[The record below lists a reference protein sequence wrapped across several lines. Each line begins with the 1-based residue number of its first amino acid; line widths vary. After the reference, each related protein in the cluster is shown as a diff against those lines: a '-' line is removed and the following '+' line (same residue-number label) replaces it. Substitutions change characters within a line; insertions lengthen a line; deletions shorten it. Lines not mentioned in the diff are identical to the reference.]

1 MKDRVICF
9 GCGVITASLVMVITR
24 YLNRKEKTKVI
35 YEADDEC
42 LSLFY
47 GNTPK
52 SEGRG
57 FGEKEVIDATTVDRM
72 KVVHN
77 DYTRLPKDFYE
88 LAVEALPLVCVDIVC
103 RRKSDGKLLLF
114 YRRDPPVATVWWLPG
129 GRIFKGETFYDTAI
143 RKIRDETGNKNAI
156 VTPLGVLGVWNTFF
170 PDSCFDANR
179 KEGRKG
185 TQTINISVAC
195 EIDDLTSDIKDLKNK
210 INIKQEM
217 EDIHSAK
224 NEWAVERDSW

>member
-1 MKDRVICF
+1 M
-9 GCGVITASLVMVITR
+9 
-24 YLNRKEKTKVI
+24 
-35 YEADDEC
+35 
-42 LSLFY
+42 
-47 GNTPK
+47 
-52 SEGRG
+52 
-57 FGEKEVIDATTVDRM
+57 
-72 KVVHN
+72 
-77 DYTRLPKDFYE
+77 LPKDFYE

-103 RRKSDGKLLLF
+103 RRKSDGKILLF

-156 VTPLGVLGVWNTFF
+156 VKPLGVLGVWNTFF
-170 PDSCFDANR
+170 PDSCHDANR
-179 KEGRKG
+179 KEGRAG

-195 EIDDLTSDIKDLKNK
+195 EIDDLTSDIKDLNIK

-224 NEWAVERDSW
+224 NEWAVERYILNIYTFCICIYIYSLTPTSIYQMNGRYIHFVYVYACILTNIYVYVY